1 MGTPVVG
8 YRRTEVGSAP
18 VSDFKEICTAVQY
31 STLSEKL
38 EYLFFSPRTF
48 QCYFMNIHN
57 KYLGKIF
64 SALCVDVFT
73 ELFRI
78 FPNFDISWYMTK
90 YSEVHLKNCLLIKY
104 CSISKVMYSLVGLLD
119 RVLASYTGG
128 PWIKSWEDP
137 FFQYRD
143 KTSEYSEIYREQSTS
158 EHFLPYN
165 YRSST
170 LPRISRNI
178 GWLLRQCAC
187 SGPWSQIT
195 HSAACSDKQHDY
207 R

>member
-1 MGTPVVG
+1 MTSKKTGAWGSLAENLYVTAAVRIVNYYEMDLVSFCEDDMLLFPLRSIIILRSWGPPVVG

-78 FPNFDISWYMTK
+78 FPNFDIS
-90 YSEVHLKNCLLIKY
+90 
-104 CSISKVMYSLVGLLD
+104 
-119 RVLASYTGG
+119 
-128 PWIKSWEDP
+128 
-137 FFQYRD
+137 
-143 KTSEYSEIYREQSTS
+143 
-158 EHFLPYN
+158 
-165 YRSST
+165 
-170 LPRISRNI
+170 
-178 GWLLRQCAC
+178 
-187 SGPWSQIT
+187 
-195 HSAACSDKQHDY
+195 
-207 R
+207 